1 MRISIKVKFSLFLAA
16 LLLLT
21 VLLLS
26 LFVLDGIRKNQQAEV
41 EQYLGQQAA
50 TANVYFIQTLMAE
63 ANKAPAAYLATKGKT
78 YGAQLELISG
88 LSVVL
93 YDHEGTVLYPN
104 STLPL
109 SPAIRDTLAYALDN
123 QTAYLTEGASLF
135 YQTPLRTGTEQVGVV
150 QFNYSLANNQAFY
163 AEIRRLFLLAGG
175 GVFAG
180 SFLLAYLYF
189 NSFARATIRLKEGV
203 DRIRQGRF
211 EPTRL
216 TRRDELGE
224 LAAGIR
230 GMSERIQQT
239 LQEKDL
245 EQDKL
250 TLAVAKLSQLDK
262 QQKQFIGNVT
272 HEFKT
277 PLTSIKAYLDLVE
290 MYPDDTDLLGT
301 ALDTIKS
308 ETGRLYEMVEK
319 VLQLAALEKYA
330 FELNKER
337 LEVSTAIR
345 SVLDSLRGKLA
356 KFELQLTTDLQEAYV
371 EADRDSLTL
380 VLVNLLDN
388 AIKYNKPQGQI
399 HVRSEIQ
406 ENHVVIEVTDT
417 GIGIPQEVA
426 AKVFEPFYTVDKNR
440 SRESG
445 GAGLGLALAV
455 QYMELMGGAL
465 TLAGTGAAG
474 TTFRVSFPMAS
485 HKPEPVLLVKESQ
498 ATGCTDTTS

>member
-1 MRISIKVKFSLFLAA
+1 MRISIKVKFSLFLAV

-26 LFVLDGIRKNQQAEV
+26 LLVLNGIRKNQQVEV

-50 TANVYFIQTLMAE
+50 TANVYLIQTLMAE
-63 ANKAPAAYLATKGKT
+63 ANKAPATYLATKGKT
-78 YGAQLELISG
+78 FAGQLELLSG

-93 YDHEGTVLYPN
+93 YDHEGAVLYPN
-104 STLPL
+104 SSLPL
-109 SPAIRDTLAYALDN
+109 SPDIRETLAYALDN
-123 QTAYLTEGASLF
+123 KTAYLTKGSSLF

-150 QFNYSLANNQAFY
+150 QFNYSLAGNQAFY
-163 AEIRRLFLLAGG
+163 SSIRQLFLLAGG
-175 GVFAG
+175 GVFAV
-180 SFLLAYLYF
+180 SFLLAYFYF
-189 NSFARATIRLKEGV
+189 NSFARATIRLKESV

-211 EPTRL
+211 EPPKL

-239 LQEKDL
+239 LHEKDL

-250 TLAVAKLSQLDK
+250 TLAVTKLSQLDK

-290 MYPDDTDLLGT
+290 MYPEDVHLLGT

-319 VLQLAALEKYA
+319 VLTLSALEKYA

-337 LEVSTAIR
+337 LEVSSAIR

-356 KFELQLTTDLQEAYV
+356 KFDLRLTTDLQEAYV

-399 HVRSEIQ
+399 HVRSEARDGR
-406 ENHVVIEVTDT
+406 VVIEVTDT

-445 GAGLGLALAV
+445 GAGLGLSLAI
-455 QYMELMGGAL
+455 QYTELMGGTL
-465 TLAGTGAAG
+465 TLASTGAEG
-474 TTFRVSFPMAS
+474 TTFRVSFPMV
-485 HKPEPVLLVKESQ
+485 HK
-498 ATGCTDTTS
+498 

>member
-1 MRISIKVKFSLFLAA
+1 VRISIKLKFSLFLAV

-26 LFVLDGIRKNQQAEV
+26 LFVLNGIRQNQQVEV

-50 TANVYFIQTLMAE
+50 TANVYFIQSLMAE
-63 ANKAPAAYLATKGKT
+63 SNKAPSAYLETKGRT
-78 YGAQLELISG
+78 FAGQLELLSG

-93 YDHEGTVLYPN
+93 YDRGGAVLYPN
-104 STLPL
+104 TSLPL
-109 SPAIRDTLAYALDN
+109 SPAIRETLAYALDN
-123 QTAYLTEGASLF
+123 QTAYLSEGSSLF
-135 YQTPLRTGTEQVGVV
+135 YQTPLATGTEQVGVV

-163 AEIRRLFLLAGG
+163 EQIRRLFLLAGG

-189 NSFARATIRLKEGV
+189 NAFARATIRLKEGV

-211 EPTRL
+211 EPPPL
-216 TRRDELGE
+216 IRRDELGE

-230 GMSERIQQT
+230 SMSEQIQQT
-239 LQEKDL
+239 LHEKDL
-245 EQDKL
+245 EQEKL
-250 TLAVAKLSQLDK
+250 TLAVTKLSQLDK

-290 MYPDDTDLLGT
+290 MYPDDAQLLGT
-301 ALDTIKS
+301 ALDTIKG

-319 VLQLAALEKYA
+319 VLTLSALEKYA

-337 LEVSTAIR
+337 LEVSAAVR
-345 SVLDSLRGKLA
+345 SVLDGLRGKLE
-356 KFELQLTTDLQEAYV
+356 KFKLRLTTDLREAYV

-399 HVRSEIQ
+399 HVRSELQ
-406 ENHVVIEVTDT
+406 DDRVVIEVTDT
-417 GIGIPQEVA
+417 GIGIPREVA
-426 AKVFEPFYTVDKNR
+426 ARVFEPFYTVDKNR

-455 QYMELMGGAL
+455 QYTELTGGML
-465 TLAGTGAAG
+465 TLADTGAEG
-474 TTFRVSFPMAS
+474 TTFRVSFPIAS
-485 HKPEPVLLVKESQ
+485 VK
-498 ATGCTDTTS
+498 